1 VISMPRK
8 KLEAEV
14 KNRRDNWEPKEF
26 QVDEELSKGIAELIA
41 KYGNLDKVKKEL
53 KKLQEV

>member
-1 VISMPRK
+1 MPRK